1 MALLT
6 RTHYITRKPGIL
18 GGEPIIAGHR
28 IPVRAIVESVRLG
41 YTPQEIAAN
50 MYPQLTLE
58 QVLAALDFY
67 EENHEEIDREIKEN
81 EIPDELIHPLV
92 RNIL

>member
-6 RTHYITRKPGIL
+6 RTHYITRKQGIL

-28 IPVRAIVESVRLG
+28 IPVRAIVETIRLG
-41 YTPQEIAAN
+41 YTPQEVAAD
-50 MYPQLTLE
+50 MYPQLTPE
-58 QVLAALDFY
+58 QVLAALEFY
-67 EENHEEIDREIKEN
+67 EGNRDEIDRQIMEN